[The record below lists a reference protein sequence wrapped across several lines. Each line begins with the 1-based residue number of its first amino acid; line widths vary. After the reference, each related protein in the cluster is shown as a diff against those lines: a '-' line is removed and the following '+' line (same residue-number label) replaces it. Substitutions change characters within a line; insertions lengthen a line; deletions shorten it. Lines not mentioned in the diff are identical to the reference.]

1 MNNVVGVLSV
11 ITELKNPKVEKE
23 SGQFPSRLRLTA
35 DTCDSLKENIESG
48 NIQVLVEKFN
58 NEYQEVR
65 QAIISAE
72 TEAAEQQ
79 VRADVMAEEKA
90 QQALEKEKA
99 LELAKIRYD
108 QTIAR
113 ASSVEVVVP
122 KITRLNVELSSHGS
136 IFRKS
141 DSGVV
146 ASTVSGMIPKALM
159 VPGNFS
165 KIYGKI
171 GKNVS
176 LYKLADKIKEPQQNL
191 ASPSQVNSSVAS
203 VNSTAVPV
211 QPVANWHSIFDGV
224 ATEDTSLQIVANVND
239 RKEEVELVIPE
250 QRGITSEELAD
261 RKVKAQIGDELADIR
276 RLREGIAGTTP
287 FNSGLV
293 ERENSLLQ
301 MLSEITGIDVETKK
315 VFEQKQPGVTEFQQ
329 MVDSLIGYRDPI
341 TPEEHSIKAEELEA
355 YYSDPQ
361 VVETMWELQMKNR
374 LYDMNKPE
382 AHEVISAAERVDNE
396 KRAAMS
402 GAIEILDSDDAVTVE
417 KSSLV
422 SSFDDKVLLDGAR
435 EQAEVLYERNV
446 QADLING
453 AEEQAKALYE
463 RNVQADLVNGAEEQA
478 RALYERNVQ
487 ADLVDNEVEQVKV
500 LDDNVQ
506 TDLINGAEEQA
517 RALHERNVQADLVN
531 GAEEQARALHEKNVQ
546 ADLVNGAE
554 EQARA
559 LHERN
564 VQADLVNGAEEQAR
578 VLYERNVQAD
588 LVNGAEEQARA
599 LHERNIQA
607 DLVNGAEEQ
616 AKALYERNVQA
627 DLVNGA
633 EEQARMLRDAMSL
646 DYDRPVINNSSFYND
661 GNNVFGKTGMEN
673 PVEPKIDIPVVN
685 ELDKPYVITDLVPR
699 YIDMDAPSK
708 PIKLNFAQIGRL
720 RSNSQKEL
728 SSEMKDA
735 DANVRDIL
743 MSLRTQLDEL
753 NVGVD
758 QNDELERPFSF
769 I

>member
-146 ASTVSGMIPKALM
+146 ASAVSGMIPKALM

-191 ASPSQVNSSVAS
+191 ASPSQVNSSVVS
-203 VNSTAVPV
+203 VNSTTVPV

-463 RNVQADLVNGAEEQA
+463 RNVQADLV
-478 RALYERNVQ
+478 
-487 ADLVDNEVEQVKV
+487 DNEVEQVKV

-517 RALHERNVQADLVN
+517 RVLHERNVRADLVN
-531 GAEEQARALHEKNVQ
+531 VAEEQARALHEKNVQ

-554 EQARA
+554 EQARV

-564 VQADLVNGAEEQAR
+564 V
-578 VLYERNVQAD
+578 
-588 LVNGAEEQARA
+588 
-599 LHERNIQA
+599 QA

-633 EEQARMLRDAMSL
+633 EEQARMLHDAMSL